1 MDFHDI
7 LVIILMFAVPVVSA
21 VIDSRNKAKKKAE
34 KAARQQTWRPE
45 TFRPF
50 TSVDPEMPE
59 EEDDE
64 EDYEPEEFQE
74 QPGTVPHGDIVEGQS
89 SIPHAEKAPETTPV
103 QEPEEKEKIDV
114 EKLIIYD
121 AILNPKFKEHDGL
134 I

>member
-64 EDYEPEEFQE
+64 E
-74 QPGTVPHGDIVEGQS
+74 
-89 SIPHAEKAPETTPV
+89 APEATPV